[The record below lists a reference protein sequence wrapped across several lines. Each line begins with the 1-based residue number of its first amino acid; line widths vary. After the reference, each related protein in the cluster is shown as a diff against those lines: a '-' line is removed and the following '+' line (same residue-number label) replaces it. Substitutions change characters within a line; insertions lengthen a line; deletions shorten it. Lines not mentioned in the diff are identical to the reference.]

1 MTVGDTT
8 REAAVADGMIG
19 IIRKATIAGGMG
31 GKPGMGVKPGM
42 GGKMMGGK
50 VGQATK
56 KLQETMLSNLLKV
69 VLLMVRSFGNRG

>member
-19 IIRKATIAGGMG
+19 NIRKATIAGRMG
-31 GKPGMGVKPGM
+31 GEAGMGVKPGM
-42 GGKMMGGK
+42 DGKMMGGK

-69 VLLMVRSFGNRG
+69 VDLIVRSFRNRG